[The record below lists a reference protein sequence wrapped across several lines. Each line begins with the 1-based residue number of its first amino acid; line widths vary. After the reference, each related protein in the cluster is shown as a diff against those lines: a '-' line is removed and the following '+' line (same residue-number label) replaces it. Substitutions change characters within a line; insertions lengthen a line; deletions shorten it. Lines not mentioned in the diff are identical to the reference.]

1 MKLIKIL
8 INKILGYLNYQIIKS
23 NHFKFPIEAEPEII
37 KIINICDQFSMT
49 GKNRMYLLSQA
60 IMNSKIS
67 NLEGDFVECGVWRG
81 GGIYCCLNY

>member
-8 INKILGYLNYQIIKS
+8 IIKFLGILNYQIISKNS
-23 NHFKFPIEAEPEII
+23 EFPIEAEPEII
-37 KIINICDQFSMT
+37 KIINTCDQFSMT

-67 NLEGDFVECGVWRG
+67 NLEGVFVECGVWRG
-81 GGIYCCLNY
+81 GEYIVI